1 MGAMLEWSGR
11 QTLFET
17 RRFYMA
23 VSEVTDATFE
33 SEVLQADRPVI
44 VDFWA
49 PWCGPCKRISPILD
63 EFSDS
68 REDVRFVKL
77 NVDDNPQTAMNYS
90 VQSIP
95 TIIRFEGGEQKEK
108 AVGALPKPQLSA
120 QLGLDS

>member
-1 MGAMLEWSGR
+1 
-11 QTLFET
+11 
-17 RRFYMA
+17 MA

-33 SEVLQADRPVI
+33 SEVLQAEKPVI

-63 EFSDS
+63 EFSDN
-68 REDVRFVKL
+68 RDDVRFVKL
-77 NVDDNPQTAMNYS
+77 NVDDNPATAMNYS

-95 TIIRFEGGEQKEK
+95 TIIRFEGGQETQK

-120 QLGLDS
+120 QLGLE

>member
-1 MGAMLEWSGR
+1 
-11 QTLFET
+11 
-17 RRFYMA
+17 MA

-33 SEVLQADRPVI
+33 SEVLKAEKPVI

-63 EFSDS
+63 EFSDN

-95 TIIRFEGGEQKEK
+95 TIIRFEGGQETQK

-120 QLGLDS
+120 QLGLE

>member
-1 MGAMLEWSGR
+1 
-11 QTLFET
+11 
-17 RRFYMA
+17 MA
-23 VSEVTDATFE
+23 VKEVTDATFDN
-33 SEVLQADRPVI
+33 EVLQASRPVV

-63 EFSDS
+63 ELSEN
-68 REDVRFVKL
+68 REDVHFVKL
-77 NVDDNPQTAMNYS
+77 NVDDNPQTAMKYS

-95 TIIRFEGGEQKEK
+95 TIIRFEGGEEAEK

>member
-1 MGAMLEWSGR
+1 
-11 QTLFET
+11 
-17 RRFYMA
+17 MA
-23 VSEVTDATFE
+23 VSEITDATFE
-33 SEVLQADRPVI
+33 GEVLQSDRPVI

-63 EFSDS
+63 EFSES

-77 NVDDNPQTAMNYS
+77 NVDDNPQTAMSYK

-95 TIIRFEGGEQKEK
+95 TIIRFDGGEQTQK

-120 QLGLDS
+120 QLGLDSERPRES